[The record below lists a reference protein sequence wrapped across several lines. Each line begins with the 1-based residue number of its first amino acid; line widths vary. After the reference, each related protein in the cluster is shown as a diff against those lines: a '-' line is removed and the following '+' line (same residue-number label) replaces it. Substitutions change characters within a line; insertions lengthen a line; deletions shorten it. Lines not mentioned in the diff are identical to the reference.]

1 VTAVGLSIAGGA
13 ALLAIFGLDRLAARV
28 ASPPPRAIERTV
40 PELGMPHEDLR
51 IPSGDHRL
59 GAWLLSPDGGRRHEP
74 LLLLAHGWSANYG
87 TVLQLGAPLVRE
99 GWEVLLFD
107 VRGHGRNEPAPYVTI
122 RQFRDDLMAVA
133 RYAARR
139 FPERPLVLI
148 GHSWGG
154 GAAVIAAA
162 DGAPVDA
169 LVLIAAPADVLRV
182 TAEYLRDHRLPGGLL
197 MTVLRPF
204 FWYRVGGSFR
214 PLTPSR
220 RIRELDLPIM
230 LIQPENDARV
240 VGAHA
245 RQLAEAGGL
254 DVHVVRGREHTDV
267 LAAPETLSMIEEFVQ
282 GLEMGAWN
290 PPADTH

>member
-1 VTAVGLSIAGGA
+1 MTAVGLSLAGGA
-13 ALLAIFGLDRLAARV
+13 ALLALVVLDRLAARV
-28 ASPPPRAIERTV
+28 ASPPPRGIERTV
-40 PELGMPHEDLR
+40 PELGVLHEDLW
-51 IPSGDHRL
+51 IPAGDHQL
-59 GAWLLSPDGGRRHEP
+59 GAWLLSPDGGRSHEP
-74 LLLLAHGWSANYG
+74 LLLLCHGWSANYG
-87 TVLQLGAPLVRE
+87 TVLQLGEPLVRE

-133 RYAARR
+133 RYAAQR
-139 FPERPLVLI
+139 FPKRPLVLI
-148 GHSWGG
+148 GHSMGG
-154 GAAVIAAA
+154 AAAVIATA

-169 LVLIAAPADVLRV
+169 LVLIAAPSDVVRV

-220 RIRELDLPIM
+220 RIRELDLPVLI
-230 LIQPENDARV
+230 IQPEHDSRV

-245 RQLAEAGGL
+245 RRLAEAGGL
-254 DVHVVRGREHTDV
+254 DVHIVRGREHTNV
-267 LAAPETLSMIEEFVQ
+267 LAAPETLDLVEGFVQ
-282 GLEMGAWN
+282 GLELRGTE
-290 PPADTH
+290 PTG